1 MNEEFGS
8 GQGGAYR
15 LMASSVALYKYGNLL
30 AKQSDQASFGGSS
43 TAQ

>member
-1 MNEEFGS
+1 
-8 GQGGAYR
+8 
-15 LMASSVALYKYGNLL
+15 MASSVALYKYGNFL